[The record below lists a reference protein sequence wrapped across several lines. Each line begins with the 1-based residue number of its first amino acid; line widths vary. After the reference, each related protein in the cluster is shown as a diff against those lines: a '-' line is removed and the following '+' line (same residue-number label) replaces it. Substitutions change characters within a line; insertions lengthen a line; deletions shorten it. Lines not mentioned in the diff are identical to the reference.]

1 MGQCFFLG
9 PKSENFKSKIKNLTK
24 LNSLEK
30 NLILGPLKEFSLTLL
45 TYLSISYLTTSE
57 ETKTPEKIA
66 VKFQNLSDS

>member
-1 MGQCFFLG
+1 MLFLG
-9 PKSENFKSKIKNLTK
+9 PMSEIFKSKIKNLTK

-30 NLILGPLKEFSLTLL
+30 NLILGPLEGV
-45 TYLSISYLTTSE
+45 LSNSIDLIIHFLLTTSE